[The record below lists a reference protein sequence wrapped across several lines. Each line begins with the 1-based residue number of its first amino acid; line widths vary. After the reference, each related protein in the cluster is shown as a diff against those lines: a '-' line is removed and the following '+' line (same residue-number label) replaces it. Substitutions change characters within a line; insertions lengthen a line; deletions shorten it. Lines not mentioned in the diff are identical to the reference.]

1 MQSKGWAFVV
11 LVGLLLLVREGKA
24 QQVLSYEDCVKL
36 ALQQN
41 LQLKRT
47 LLDLEASIVRL
58 KVQKADMLPRLNG
71 SLRDNNSV
79 GRSIDP
85 LTNEF
90 INRKFNSVSGS
101 VGSSVYLFQGFKT
114 ANAIKA
120 AKQEVE
126 QNTDQLQAVKNDI
139 TVDVALIYIRINYLL
154 ELIKSRQQQVELSAD
169 LVRLTRLKLKAGRV
183 SESALYKLL
192 SQQATEQ
199 LDLVTSQ
206 NELNLTYL
214 DLRQIIN
221 AQPLDEIL
229 IKPLAYNSFTEI
241 DFQAPIT
248 EQVISA
254 VEAQPA
260 LMAKQHNA
268 ARLYHHIAII
278 RADKYPSLQLTG
290 SLGSN
295 YSSTNEVADFRRQF
309 NNNMYYGT
317 GLALTIPLFNS
328 FRYNLLIQE
337 SRLRYQQSLLD
348 ADIER
353 NRLTKVVQ
361 QAIADAQAANQSWN
375 SARKA
380 EEFAHKS
387 YEADLLKYRYGTIS
401 VFEFNQSKTTYIN
414 AQTDLFRSKYELILR
429 SKLVGFYQGRPLVL

>member
-1 MQSKGWAFVV
+1 M
-11 LVGLLLLVREGKA
+11 LLLIVRQGKG
-24 QQVLSYEDCVKL
+24 QQVLPYEDCVKR

-41 LQLKRT
+41 LLMKRA
-47 LLDLEASIVRL
+47 LLDLEASTVRL
-58 KVQKADMLPRLNG
+58 KTQKADMLPRLNG
-71 SLRDNNSV
+71 SLRNNNSV
-79 GRSIDP
+79 GRSVDP

-101 VGSSVYLFQGFKT
+101 AGSSVYLFQGFKT

-126 QNTDQLQAVKNDI
+126 QNTDQLQALKNDI
-139 TVDVALIYIRINYLL
+139 TVDVALVYIRINYLL
-154 ELIKSRQQQVELSAD
+154 ELIKSRQQQVESSAD

-199 LDLVTSQ
+199 LNLVNSQ
-206 NELNLTYL
+206 NELSLAYL
-214 DLRQIIN
+214 DLRQILN
-221 AQPLDEIL
+221 APPLDEIL
-229 IKPLAYNSFTEI
+229 IKPLTYNSLAEI
-241 DFQAPIT
+241 DFQAPII
-248 EQVISA
+248 EEVITA

-268 ARLYHHIAII
+268 ARLYHQIAVI

-295 YSSTNEVADFRRQF
+295 YSNTNEVFDFRRQF

-328 FRYNLLIQE
+328 FRYNLLIRE

-348 ADIER
+348 SDIER

-375 SARKA
+375 AARKA
-380 EEFAHKS
+380 EEFARKG

-401 VFEFNQSKTTYIN
+401 VFELNQAKTTYVN
-414 AQTDLFRSKYELILR
+414 AQTDLFRAKYELILR